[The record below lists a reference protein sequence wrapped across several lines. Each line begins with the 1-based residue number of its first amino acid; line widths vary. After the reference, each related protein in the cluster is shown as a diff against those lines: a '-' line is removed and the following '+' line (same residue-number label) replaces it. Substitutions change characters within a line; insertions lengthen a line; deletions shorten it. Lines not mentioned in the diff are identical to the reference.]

1 MSKKYHIEHRKGV
14 RKKAKAE
21 PGSASCLIGMSERK
35 EFRFASEWGGEEKKE
50 SEKNRKKEEKRA
62 QKDTAKEKRKAE
74 KEQKRKEKR
83 PRRKRLLVVLA
94 CAAIAAASVRVAVWP
109 EYSDIKEK
117 QYDTLASI
125 SDGAFH
131 KAGNTVIYD
140 KDNRK
145 IGSIGNEKYYYVKI
159 SSISKYIT
167 KGYVSKEDKKFY
179 THHGVDWMGTLR
191 AFLVMVKNLGH
202 ATQGGSTI
210 TQQLVK
216 NCLLTQ
222 TKTYERKIL
231 EILAAKQV
239 EKQYTKAQIMEFYCN
254 SNYYGNGC
262 YGVEGASRYYFGKK
276 CKDLDLAEAAM
287 LVATSNR
294 PNAYNPVA
302 NYSLAMKE
310 KKIVIEGM
318 LKDGIITSSEARDAI
333 EEKPEIVKKSENTTA
348 NSYLVTYAVH
358 EATLKLMAYRG
369 FHFRYTFA
377 SQSQYKAYEKSYK
390 AAYSRY
396 YQQIRTGGY
405 TIKTSFDQT
414 AQKKLQKAIDSGLA
428 YSTEKQRNGLY
439 SLQGAATVIDNRT
452 QMVIASV
459 GGREEKG
466 EYNRSYQAI
475 RQPGSAIK
483 PLLDYA
489 PAINEG
495 VIYPGTVISDTK
507 TEVGG
512 FKPQNYD
519 KKYHGDVTAR
529 DALVHSY
536 NIPALKIYQMT
547 GRKTAMS
554 YLDAMKFAN
563 LTYTDS
569 QIYPVSIGGFTKGV
583 SISDMARGY
592 ATLENGG
599 SYSAN
604 SCILKLSSFAEGTV
618 FQASSKTARVFN
630 QDTSFI
636 LSDMLE
642 GTFASKIGYGYGM
655 NTDGQHYAAKTGT
668 TNDSKDL
675 WVCGYSKYYT
685 TALWIGYDYPR
696 TLNMSTKKRLSIWL
710 SIMNGLHSGKTPQE
724 FTPPATTELRST
736 SGSTKKIT
744 YTKNIYSS
752 RPEGWDYMSGTL
764 ESVVKQKQAER
775 EEKARISAAEKA
787 VSSFETYQI
796 DTYEK
801 AAKLSSLYNS
811 AYDKA
816 SAVSTQEKREEFL
829 TRLNNRYKTLSE
841 VVKKNWTKAEEA
853 YNASVQAKKD
863 AQTASDAKNAASAAD
878 ESAKSSN
885 ISAVE
890 SYITALNAETV
901 YSSEVD
907 TLIEN
912 ADKALAKCTSYSEY
926 SSLKSR
932 LEAAEKQAKSLPSDS
947 SSSDGTDSSGST
959 SSSDMSG
966 NTVTDSNFTAD

>member
-1 MSKKYHIEHRKGV
+1 MSRKDQF
-14 RKKAKAE
+14 
-21 PGSASCLIGMSERK
+21 M
-35 EFRFASEWGGEEKKE
+35 FASEWGEDERKEKE
-50 SEKNRKKEEKRA
+50 KEEKYHHSE
-62 QKDTAKEKRKAE
+62 KKRK
-74 KEQKRKEKR
+74 KEQKRKEKD
-83 PRRKRLLVVLA
+83 PKRKRILFVLL
-94 CAAIAAASVRVAVWP
+94 CAAIAAASVRIAVWP
-109 EYSDIKEK
+109 EYSNIKEK

-131 KAGNTVIYD
+131 KPGNTVIYD
-140 KDNRK
+140 RNNKK
-145 IGSIGNEKYYYVKI
+145 IGSIGNEKYYYVRI
-159 SSISKYIT
+159 SNISKYIT

-179 THHGVDWMGTLR
+179 THHGVDWAGTFR

-231 EILAAKQV
+231 EMLAARQV

-254 SNYYGNGC
+254 SSYYGNGC

-310 KKIVIEGM
+310 KKIVVSGM
-318 LKDGIITSSEARDAI
+318 LKDGIISASQAKDAI
-333 EEKPEIVKKSENTTA
+333 EEKPEIVKKSENTAT
-348 NSYLVTYAVH
+348 NNYLVTYAVH
-358 EATLKLMAYRG
+358 EAALKLMEYQG
-369 FHFRYTFA
+369 FRFRYTF
-377 SQSQYKAYEKSYK
+377 SGQKQYKSYEKSYK
-390 AAYSRY
+390 SAYEKAR
-396 YQQIRTGGY
+396 QQIRTGGY

-414 AQKKLQKAIDSGLA
+414 IQKKLQNEIDSGLA
-428 YSTEKQRNGLY
+428 YSAEKQKNGLY
-439 SLQGAATVIDNRT
+439 SLQGAATVIDNST
-452 QMVIASV
+452 QMVVASV

-466 EYNRSYQAI
+466 EYNRSFQAI

-495 VIYPGTVISDTK
+495 VIYPGTIISDTK

-536 NIPALKIYQMT
+536 NIPALKVYQMT

-554 YLDAMKFAN
+554 HLDAMKFSN

-583 SISDMARGY
+583 SVSDMARGY
-592 ATLENGG
+592 ATLENSGK
-599 SYSAN
+599 YSAN
-604 SCILKLSSFAEGTV
+604 SCILKLSSFADGTV
-618 FQASSKTARVFN
+618 FQASSKTEQVFN

-685 TALWIGYDYPR
+685 TALWLGYDYPR
-696 TLNMSTKKRLSIWL
+696 TLDMSTKKRLSIWL
-710 SIMNGLHSGKTPQE
+710 NIMNGLHSGKAPQE
-724 FTPPATTELRST
+724 FTPPATAELRSS
-736 SGSTKKIT
+736 SGNTKKIN
-744 YTKNIYSS
+744 YTRNIYSS

-775 EEKARISAAEKA
+775 EEKERIAAAEKA
-787 VSSFETYQI
+787 VSSFEAYQI

-801 AAKLSSLYNS
+801 AAQLSSIYNS
-811 AYDKA
+811 AYSKA

-829 TRLNNRYKTLSE
+829 TRLNSRYKILSS
-841 VVKKNWTKAEEA
+841 VVRKNWLKAEEA
-853 YNASVQAKKD
+853 YNASVQAEKD
-863 AQTASDAKNAASAAD
+863 AQTESDAKNAASAAD
-878 ESAKSSN
+878 ESTEKSY

-890 SYITALNAETV
+890 SYITALNSKTV

-947 SSSDGTDSSGST
+947 SSSDGTDSST
-959 SSSDMSG
+959 SADSESDSS
-966 NTVTDSNFTAD
+966 FTPD